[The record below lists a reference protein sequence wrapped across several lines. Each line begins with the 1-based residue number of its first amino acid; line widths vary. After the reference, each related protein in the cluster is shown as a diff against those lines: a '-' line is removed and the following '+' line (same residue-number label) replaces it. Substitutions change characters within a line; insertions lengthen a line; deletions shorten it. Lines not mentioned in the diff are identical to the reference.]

1 MKALV
6 LAAGLGTRLR
16 DIAPDTPKPL
26 MEIDGVPLLKITIE
40 KLFKLGVSDIIINTH
55 YLHQQIE
62 DFVSQQTYR
71 DKIKLVYEPELLG
84 TAGTLKKN
92 FSELENSDFF
102 ILHGD
107 NYFADSLQK
116 LLSHHRA
123 SGDDVLVSMGTFMV
137 DDPKD
142 FGTVNV
148 DGNSIVTEYFEKN
161 PRSVFRTANSAIYI
175 MKPAITKYLQDMS
188 EKENDLSRDLIPKL
202 VNKILTVPLDGFFLD
217 IGTPENYRLAMGLQA
232 QALE

>member
-26 MEIDGVPLLKITIE
+26 MEIDGVPLLKITVE

-55 YLHQQIE
+55 YLHEQIE
-62 DFVSQQTYR
+62 DFISQQRFR
-71 DKIKLVYEPELLG
+71 DKIELVFEPTLLG

-92 FSELENSDFF
+92 LSKLADNDFF

-107 NYFADSLQK
+107 NYFSDDLRN
-116 LLSHHRA
+116 LLSLHRA
-123 SGDDVLVSMGTFMV
+123 SGDDVLMSMGTFMV

-142 FGTVNV
+142 FGTLCV

-161 PRSVFRTANSAIYI
+161 PKSAYKTANSAIYI
-175 MKPAITKYLQDMS
+175 MKPTLTRFVEDMAGT
-188 EKENDLSRDLIPKL
+188 ENDLSRDLIPKL
-202 VNKILTVPLDGFFLD
+202 LNKILTVPLDGFFLD
-217 IGTPENYRLAMGLQA
+217 IGTPENYKLAVNLKSKQS
-232 QALE
+232 